1 MKARI
6 NYPPE
11 IIVEEEDI
19 NNKNEPERDSIMDG
33 YNNDML
39 SKHDDNIS
47 DQRVSIKIK
56 KKYTLNV

>member
-19 NNKNEPERDSIMDG
+19 NNQNEPEKDSIMDG
-33 YNNDML
+33 YNNDMQ

-47 DQRVSIKIK
+47 DQKVSIKIK
-56 KKYTLNV
+56 KK

>member
-33 YNNDML
+33 YNNDMP

>member
-1 MKARI
+1 VKARI

-19 NNKNEPERDSIMDG
+19 NNQNEPEKDSIMDG
-33 YNNDML
+33 YNNDMQ

-47 DQRVSIKIK
+47 DQKVSIKIK
-56 KKYTLNV
+56 KK